1 MDDESIKV
9 VYQKI
14 KTEIDQLMENK
25 NIDFYS
31 MSKIIHQLVQ
41 DFDTPLKNRY
51 P

>member
-1 MDDESIKV
+1 MDDESIKT
-9 VYQKI
+9 VYKQI
-14 KTEIDQLMENK
+14 KSELDQLMENK

-41 DFDTPLKNRY
+41 DFDTPLKHRY